1 MTQLELKSHFIN
13 WSMKLITEKELAK
26 LYEYFIFLKQ
36 NYQQSES
43 GWWDELSEEQKNN
56 LDIAI
61 EQCNDPSK
69 LISHEKVVAESKK
82 WLKK

>member
-1 MTQLELKSHFIN
+1 MTQLELKSRFH
-13 WSMKLITEKELAK
+13 KLIDEIDNPKELAK

-43 GWWDELSEEQKNN
+43 GWWDKLSEEQKNN